1 MKLAVLGQALSV
13 PSQEVSLLPSE
24 APHTQTAPKITKTL
38 PRSASEKPCW
48 GEVEMQAGESQNPT
62 CNQEHTC

>member
-13 PSQEVSLLPSE
+13 PSQEVNHLPSE
-24 APHTQTAPKITKTL
+24 APYTQTAPKITKTL

-48 GEVEMQAGESQNPT
+48 GGVDEVERRVPKSYLQPGARM
-62 CNQEHTC
+62 